1 MYHAYISYYMYNMYM
16 YLVHNVHVNLVHIIS
31 HIMHNVGMLAQCSH
45 VYLVRI
51 PRRDRMYLAC
61 YMYENSRR
69 DHVQK
74 SRSPKLMMR
83 RSRSCLVE
91 NEFVVMYIVS

>member
-1 MYHAYISYYMYNMYM
+1 MTMYHAYISYYMYNMYM

-31 HIMHNVGMLAQCSH
+31 HVMHNVGMLAQCSH
-45 VYLVRI
+45 VNLVRI

-69 DHVQK
+69 DHVLR
-74 SRSPKLMMR
+74 SRSPKRMLR
-83 RSRSCLVE
+83 RNRSFLVE
-91 NEFVVMYIVS
+91 NLIVMYFI

>member
-1 MYHAYISYYMYNMYM
+1 MSMYHAYISYYMYNMYM

-51 PRRDRMYLAC
+51 PRRDCQEPYKISTRFYNNIFILLLHFC
-61 YMYENSRR
+61 VVSVTFSRP
-69 DHVQK
+69 VA
-74 SRSPKLMMR
+74 
-83 RSRSCLVE
+83 
-91 NEFVVMYIVS
+91 

>member
-1 MYHAYISYYMYNMYM
+1 MTMYHAYISYYMYNMYM

-51 PRRDRMYLAC
+51 PRRDRMYLALC
-61 YMYENSRR
+61 YVQDSRR
-69 DHVQK
+69 DRVQK
-74 SRSPKLMMR
+74 SRSPILMMH
-83 RSRSCLVE
+83 RSRS
-91 NEFVVMYIVS
+91 